1 MTIAPKTP
9 LSAKEKAS
17 KDKVAKNKTSKIK
30 LLKNKQLK
38 NIFDQEISEGEA
50 AAQTFLL
57 ANQLTSNLSETLFA
71 QEQTA
76 SELQQA
82 FVGHERAKEALDFG
96 LSMSAQGFNV
106 FAMGEHGTGRQTLIK
121 QMLTAQASEQET
133 PAEWCYINNFD
144 ENHAP
149 LKLYVNPGDGK
160 RLLLRMNKFI
170 DELMDLFPDIF
181 DNPSYQ
187 RQKSAIDR
195 EFNQKYDQ
203 AIAKVEDRALKDNVV
218 LYEENG
224 EVGFS
229 PLVDG
234 KPLNDKEFAALGE
247 KQRSSFYQLLSEL
260 ENVLSEQ
267 LLELPQWKRIS
278 SDKLRTLKSETAEQ
292 SIRPYLKEL
301 DHEFASNL
309 GVLKY
314 LSKVKTHIVDAVLE
328 ILVDESDDTPN
339 EKELRKLMVE
349 RFLPNLL
356 VARDGDEGAPV
367 IYEQNPTYQNLFG
380 HIDVASYQG
389 GSYTSY
395 RLIRPGA
402 LHKANGGYLI
412 LDAEKLLT
420 QPMVW
425 SRLKLA
431 LKTQQIAIENPY
443 AELNQSGAYSL
454 QPEKIPLQVKV
465 VLLGDAEIYYT
476 LQDYDQEFTEL
487 FRVLADF
494 DHHLDKTEQNL
505 VAYGKLIRQRALKHG
520 YPVVSAEAVVEL
532 IRYALRR
539 GEHQQKISANIVQ
552 VNDLLDEAN
561 YCWQKQGADG
571 ELLAAHIQM
580 ALTAKQRRIGR
591 LSETWLS
598 EIKEQQV
605 LISTEGQFVG
615 KVNGLTVLEI
625 GDSVFGTP
633 ARITATVYAG
643 SQGVTD
649 IEREVDL
656 GKSIHSKGVLLL
668 TGYLGHKYGQKFP
681 VAISANI
688 AIEQSY
694 GHIDGDSASMAELC
708 ALISAI
714 TLLSIDQ
721 GLAITGSINQHGE
734 VQSIGGVNEKIEGFY
749 QLCKDKG
756 LTGKQGVIIPATN
769 VINLMLNDDVIQSVE
784 QGEFAIYAVESID
797 QALELLMHNEAGVM
811 NNTGRYPKKSV
822 HGMALNKLATFSDI
836 LTGGED

>member
-1 MTIAPKTP
+1 MIITP
-9 LSAKEKAS
+9 ALQCRLTSTQLSSTLSAELFTS
-17 KDKVAKNKTSKIK
+17 KKHPSKIK
-30 LLKNKQLK
+30 
-38 NIFDQEISEGEA
+38 
-50 AAQTFLL
+50 QT
-57 ANQLTSNLSETLFA
+57 
-71 QEQTA
+71 
-76 SELQQA
+76 
-82 FVGHERAKEALDFG
+82 FVGHDRAKEALEFG
-96 LSMSAQGFNV
+96 LSMSSIGFNV

-121 QMLTAQASEQET
+121 QLLTNVAKEQAT

-149 LKLYVNPGDGK
+149 YKLYVNPGDGK
-160 RLLLRMNKFI
+160 QLLSRINKFI

-181 DNPSYQ
+181 DNPGYQ

-195 EFNQKYDQ
+195 NFNKKYDE
-203 AIAKVEDRALKDNVV
+203 AIAAVEEIALKSNVS

-234 KPLNDKEFAALGE
+234 KPLNDKEFANINETDRA
-247 KQRSSFYQLLSEL
+247 KFYQLLAEL
-260 ENVLSEQ
+260 EVVLAEQ
-267 LLELPQWKRIS
+267 LLELPLWKRES
-278 SDKLRTLKSETAEQ
+278 SDLLRKLKNETAEQ
-292 SIRPYLKEL
+292 AINPYLKEL
-301 DHEFASNL
+301 KQEFSENE

-314 LSKVKTHIVDAVLE
+314 LSKVNNHVVDASLE
-328 ILVDESDDTPN
+328 ILVNDDDETVN

-356 VARDGDEGAPV
+356 VPRSVNDGAPV

-380 HIDVASYQG
+380 HVDFASFQG
-389 GSYTSY
+389 SSYTSY

-402 LHKANGGYLI
+402 LHKANGGYLL
-412 LDAEKLLT
+412 LDADKLLT
-420 QPMVW
+420 QPLVW

-431 LKTQQIAIENPY
+431 LKTGQITIENPY
-443 AELNQSGAYSL
+443 SELSQPGAYSL
-454 QPEKIPLQVKV
+454 QPEKIPLKVKV
-465 VLLGDAEIYYT
+465 ILLGDAEIYYT

-494 DHHLDKTEQNL
+494 DHYLEKNDGNL
-505 VAYGKLIRQRALKHG
+505 IAFGNLIRQRAFKHN
-520 YPVVSAEAVVEL
+520 YPSIDDEAVLEL
-532 IRYALRR
+532 VRYALKRA
-539 GEHQQKISANIVQ
+539 EHQHKISANIVQ
-552 VNDLLDEAN
+552 INDLLDEAN
-561 YCWQKQGADG
+561 YCWNKSGASG
-571 ELLAAHIQM
+571 TLKAEHVAMALAA
-580 ALTAKQRRIGR
+580 KKRRTGR
-591 LSETWLS
+591 LSETWLD

-605 LISTEGQFVG
+605 LINTEGEFVG

-643 SQGVTD
+643 SEGVTD

-668 TGYLGHKYGQKFP
+668 TGYLGHKYGQSFP
-681 VAISANI
+681 VSISANI

-714 TLLSIDQ
+714 TLLPIDQ

-734 VQSIGGVNEKIEGFY
+734 VQSIGGANEKIEGFF

-756 LTGKQGVIIPATN
+756 LTGKQGVIIPKTN
-769 VINLMLNDDVIQSVE
+769 VINLMLNTEVIAAVE
-784 QGEFAIYAVESID
+784 RNEFAIYAVETID
-797 QALELLMHNEAGVM
+797 QALELLMKITAGTM
-811 NNTGRYPKKSV
+811 NSTGRYPRKSI
-822 HGMALNKLATFSDI
+822 HSLALDKLSHFAE
-836 LTGGED
+836 LLEGGEE

>member
-1 MTIAPKTP
+1 MTKMPTYLTDKTRLGVDDLTSP
-9 LSAKEKAS
+9 LSASLFSNNKKPVS
-17 KDKVAKNKTSKIK
+17 KSNE
-30 LLKNKQLK
+30 
-38 NIFDQEISEGEA
+38 FG
-50 AAQTFLL
+50 AQG
-57 ANQLTSNLSETLFA
+57 
-71 QEQTA
+71 
-76 SELQQA
+76 
-82 FVGHERAKEALDFG
+82 FVGHERAKEALEFG
-96 LSMSAQGFNV
+96 LSMSAIGFNV

-121 QMLTAQASEQET
+121 QMLTSLAMTKTA
-133 PAEWCYINNFD
+133 PDEWCYTNNFD
-144 ENHAP
+144 ESHIP
-149 LKLYVNPGDGK
+149 LTLSVKPSDGK
-160 RLLLRMNKFI
+160 KLLISMNKFI
-170 DELMDLFPDIF
+170 DGLISLFPEVF
-181 DNPSYQ
+181 DNPGYQ

-203 AIAKVEDRALKDNVV
+203 AISVVEELALKENVV

-234 KPLNDKEFAALGE
+234 KPLNDKEFANLNE
-247 KQRSSFYQLLSEL
+247 TDRTNFYKSLNEL

-267 LLELPQWKRIS
+267 LLELPLWKRIS
-278 SDKLRTLKSETAEQ
+278 FDQLRQLKNDTAEKA
-292 SIRPYLKEL
+292 IKPYLTELEKE
-301 DHEFASNL
+301 FSNNE
-309 GVLKY
+309 GVLEY
-314 LSKVKTHIVDAVLE
+314 LGKVKNHVVDAVLE
-328 ILVDESDDTPN
+328 ILVTESDDTPTD
-339 EKELRKLMVE
+339 KELRKLMVE

-356 VARDGDEGAPV
+356 VPRDNSKGAPV
-367 IYEQNPTYQNLFG
+367 VYEQNPTYQNLFG
-380 HIDVASYQG
+380 HVDFASFQG
-389 GSYTSY
+389 SSYTSY

-402 LHKANGGYLI
+402 LHKANGGYLL
-412 LDAEKLLT
+412 LDADKVLS

-431 LKTQQIAIENPY
+431 LKTQQITIENPY
-443 AELNQSGAYSL
+443 SEYSPPSGYSL

-494 DHHLDKTEQNL
+494 DRHLDKTDSNL
-505 VAYGKLIRQRALKHG
+505 IAFGQLIRQRADKYN
-520 YPVVSAEAVVEL
+520 YPEVSDEAVLEL
-532 IRYALRR
+532 VRYALRR
-539 GEHQQKISANIVQ
+539 GEHKHKVSANIVQ
-552 VNDLLDEAN
+552 VNDLLDESN
-561 YCWQKQGADG
+561 YCWQKHGSQGP
-571 ELLAAHIQM
+571 
-580 ALTAKQRRIGR
+580 LTAQHIALAQAAKKRRIGR

-605 LISTEGQFVG
+605 LINTEGSFIG

-643 SQGVTD
+643 SEGVTD

-668 TGYLGHKYGQKFP
+668 TGYLGHKYGQTFP
-681 VAISANI
+681 VNISANI

-714 TLLSIDQ
+714 TLLPIDQ
-721 GLAITGSINQHGE
+721 SLAITGSINQHGE
-734 VQSIGGVNEKIEGFY
+734 VQSIGGVNEKIEGFF

-756 LTGKQGVIIPATN
+756 LTGTQGVIIPKTN
-769 VINLMLNDDVIQSVE
+769 VINLMLNDEVMDAVAR
-784 QGEFAIYAVESID
+784 GEFAIYAVESID
-797 QALELLMHNEAGVM
+797 QALELLMNVDAGVISK
-811 NNTGRYPKKSV
+811 TGRYPRKSI
-822 HGMALNKLATFSDI
+822 HGLALDKLENFSDI
-836 LTGGED
+836 LNGSEE